1 MKIKS
6 LFEKITKVIAKNA
19 PLGLTVAGVLGLGA
33 TAYLS
38 FKSAKRF
45 EEITDDLENKRAIK
59 EDKEAME
66 IKIHDEGIDSLS
78 DQDKSYW
85 EEVKDQEVEVNR
97 AVVIRNVAGAVAA
110 PVLTGTLSICAI
122 TLNYML
128 MNNRVK
134 GLVSVLAFCGY
145 RCTWTMF

>member
-6 LFEKITKVIAKNA
+6 LFAKTTKVIAKNA

-45 EEITDDLENKRAIK
+45 EEITNDLENKRAIK
-59 EDKEAME
+59 EDREYIE
-66 IKIHDEGIDSLS
+66 TKIHDKGIDSLT
-78 DQDKSYW
+78 DDENSYW
-85 EEVKDQEVEVNR
+85 EDAKNVEINR
-97 AVVIRNVAGAVAA
+97 AVVIRNVAGAFAA

-134 GLVSVLAFCGY
+134 GLTSVLAFCGY
-145 RCTWTMF
+145 RVEWTMF

>member
-6 LFEKITKVIAKNA
+6 LFEKITKVIVKNA

-45 EEITDDLENKRAIK
+45 EEITNDLENTRGIK
-59 EDKEAME
+59 EDREYIE
-66 IKIHDEGIDSLS
+66 TKIRDHGIDSLT
-78 DQDKSYW
+78 DDENSYW
-85 EEVKDQEVEVNR
+85 EDVKDVEVNR
-97 AVVIRNVAGAVAA
+97 AVVIRNVAGAFAA

-122 TLNYML
+122 TLSYMA

-134 GLVSVLAFCGY
+134 GLTSALAFCGY